1 MSNPQVRTASFQ
13 PTASDFKQR
22 TSELANTGSLSY
34 KLTQGGTQG
43 NNPLGRVRQIIEIVS
58 SDEED
63 SSSSAPS
70 TAPEEDVFLRA
81 SPRKGPSGRVQSS
94 AKGQDISRVIPE
106 VIELSDSSPEA
117 PPRIRRKPQGSPSK
131 GDKLSLFIDDSEGSS
146 DDDGAIMTFDEP
158 PSARKPLKLPLIKF
172 NTLNIA
178 DTPPSSPKKHKGVSA
193 TRQDATLVETPCPR
207 TDPSVKPASSS
218 VSTPSSASV
227 TRTGL
232 QATRVT
238 KKAQAAAELT
248 KRKLYAEDLFEE
260 LNSLVFDRKLPSS
273 TQLKWSKRLTTTAG
287 RAKWHKSSAGVHTTE
302 IELAEKILDC
312 EERIR
317 NTLSHEM
324 CHLACW
330 VIDGCPKEGHGQ
342 LFKAWSA
349 KVMLRCP
356 DIHIS
361 TRHDYE
367 ISYPYQWECEKCA
380 KIYGRFSKSIRPDE
394 CVCGA
399 CKVGRLRPLFKTNQ
413 RAPRTPK
420 VARMAAAKPQ
430 DSPRSLPRSN
440 LKLSTSSLFIDLTES
455 YGDGEA
461 LGSPVKEQQI
471 LCQHGSDSEG
481 EGEEDEIGILATI
494 LESVSLTRD

>member
-1 MSNPQVRTASFQ
+1 MKKS
-13 PTASDFKQR
+13 
-22 TSELANTGSLSY
+22 
-34 KLTQGGTQG
+34 
-43 NNPLGRVRQIIEIVS
+43 
-58 SDEED
+58 D
-63 SSSSAPS
+63 SSSSVPS
-70 TAPEEDVFLRA
+70 TAADDVFLQA
-81 SPRKGPSGRVQSS
+81 SPRTGPPGQVKGS
-94 AKGQDISRVIPE
+94 AKAQDISRIVPE

-117 PPRIRRKPQGSPSK
+117 SPRVRKKPQGSPSK
-131 GDKLSLFIDDSEGSS
+131 KGKLPLFIDDSEESS

-158 PSARKPLKLPLIKF
+158 PSARKPLKLPLEKF
-172 NTLNIA
+172 STLDIN
-178 DTPPSSPKKHKGVSA
+178 DTPPSSPKKRKVVSA
-193 TRQDATLVETPCPR
+193 TRRDATLVETP
-207 TDPSVKPASSS
+207 TTSTSTSVKSTSTS
-218 VSTPSSASV
+218 TSTSTPSSISV

-238 KKAQAAAELT
+238 KKAQAAADLT
-248 KRKLYAEDLFEE
+248 KRKNYAEDLFKE
-260 LNSLVFDRKLPSS
+260 LNALVFDRKLPPS
-273 TQLKWSKRLTTTAG
+273 TQLTWSKRLTTTAG
-287 RAKWHKSSAGVHTTE
+287 RAKWHKSAAGVHTTE

-349 KVMLRCP
+349 KVMLRRP
-356 DIHIS
+356 EIHIS

-399 CKVGRLRPLFKTNQ
+399 CRVGRLRPLFKTNQ

-430 DSPRSLPRSN
+430 DSPKSLPRSH
-440 LKLSTSSLFIDLTES
+440 LKFSSSSLFIDLTES
-455 YGDGEA
+455 YGDDAHGEV
-461 LGSPVKEQQI
+461 LESPVKEQQI
-471 LCQHGSDSEG
+471 LCQHGSDSEDEG
-481 EGEEDEIGILATI
+481 VGEEEDKVEILATI
-494 LESVSLTRD
+494 VESVSLAYD